1 MNKIE
6 KLAYQFRITHGIS
19 DFPITFE
26 RLLEIMKER
35 GYKVRYFSESEDE
48 LRENELWQFTE
59 ISDAFSG
66 VVNGV
71 ISTYINDRVGYQDRI
86 SVTGHE
92 LAHIV
97 LGDILDRVGDRTTE
111 QEDNAS
117 EFTSYFLAPP
127 CYLNNLNIKT
137 LEDIEY
143 LLPSYSHRLC
153 KEIWGNLTAWQQRH
167 EPLTY
172 EEECICKIMG
182 VSSNID
188 KSSERNKVSERNDTE
203 STSRYTYPEP
213 RTPVVDR
220 QVEIRYIPQPQL
232 SPVLYQNKKRQI
244 IRAATNAIIVILFC
258 VICLFIGYH
267 ISNDSHS
274 KNQMLLSD
282 SGYQSQIQSNST
294 PDQTELYQ
302 RSQSIPNSSINSVP
316 PHQPATEPPE
326 SQISYTVDGSEMIVC
341 VTKSGEKYHKPT
353 CQHVKYK
360 TNIRSLPL
368 SEAEAQ
374 GYEPCSVCF

>member
-35 GYKVRYFSESEDE
+35 GYKVRYFSESEEE
-48 LRENELWQFTE
+48 LRENELWQYTE

-71 ISTYINDRVGYQDRI
+71 ISTYINDSVSYQDRI

-127 CYLNNLNIKT
+127 CYLNSLNIKT

-153 KEIWGNLTAWQQRH
+153 KEIWANLTSWQQRH

-172 EEECICKIMG
+172 KEECVCKIMG
-182 VSSNID
+182 VSSKLD
-188 KSSERNKVSERNDTE
+188 ESDERNNASNYDCSAS
-203 STSRYTYPEP
+203 STPT
-213 RTPVVDR
+213 VDR
-220 QVEIRYIPQPQL
+220 QVEIRYIPQLQPA
-232 SPVLYQNKKRQI
+232 PVLYQNKKRQI
-244 IRAATNAIIVILFC
+244 ARVALNAIIVILFC
-258 VICLFIGYH
+258 AVCLFIGYH
-267 ISNDSHS
+267 MSNDNRSD
-274 KNQMLLSD
+274 NQTLLSD
-282 SGYQSQIQSNST
+282 SGYQSQTQSESP
-294 PDQTELYQ
+294 PDYTELYQ
-302 RSQSIPNSSINSVP
+302 DSQSKSIPTSSIISAP
-316 PHQPATEPPE
+316 PSQHIAEPSE
-326 SQISYTVDGSEMIVC
+326 SHISSTAEQSEMIVY

-353 CQHVKYK
+353 CQYVKYK
-360 TNIRSLPL
+360 TNTRGMPL
-368 SEAEAQ
+368 SDAEAQ
-374 GYEPCSVCF
+374 GYKPCSVCF